1 MYVDTFACGRKILD
15 NEPKNKKV
23 TGTHTQSDLEAV
35 LHAMEALEKGNG
47 IAETSTGG
55 TRSSPITSLPTLCQ
69 ESPSKL
75 EVEQHSVWP
84 ALQSQIH
91 LPESCLDSFSAFEST
106 MSTAGW
112 EAGHRTSGDQEICQA
127 LEDMATKHGLERE
140 EFVELLPVLQAM
152 VLDRSERE
160 AVLVAMSAFKE
171 QIEARTSSQ
180 LPPGIHEQRREAVE
194 AEAGASSGTQIS
206 AQVCEGTLQTWGPEI
221 KEDGS
226 SQECQPSSPPG
237 SPWPRKCP
245 MMAQELRRD
254 GEKEASMSTPP
265 PRMPP
270 MCPSDMGKLHHT
282 LPQRVGASPTR
293 PNLSWKPLPLS
304 PRDVKNLRRME
315 GGVIKGEGA
324 DSGDF
329 SPPAWSS
336 PSVWT
341 VRTVEVSGASATGRG
356 TGDNKHKKRS
366 ILSRNPS
373 KMTRKLLSKLANSF
387 LS

>member
-1 MYVDTFACGRKILD
+1 MWQKILD
-15 NEPKNKKV
+15 KEPKNKEV
-23 TGTHTQSDLEAV
+23 TGTLTQSDLEAV

-47 IAETSTGG
+47 TAETSAGG
-55 TRSSPITSLPTLCQ
+55 TRSSPITSQILLTLSQ
-69 ESPSKL
+69 GSPSKR
-75 EVEQHSVWP
+75 EVEEHSVWP

-91 LPESCLDSFSAFEST
+91 LPESGFDSFPASESI

-152 VLDRSERE
+152 VLDHSERE

-180 LPPGIHEQRREAVE
+180 QLPPDIHEQGREAVE

-206 AQVCEGTLQTWGPEI
+206 ARVCEGTVQTCGPEI
-221 KEDGS
+221 KEEGS
-226 SQECQPSSPPG
+226 SEECLPSSPPG
-237 SPWPRKCP
+237 SPWPRKCA

-254 GEKEASMSTPP
+254 REKEASMSTPP

-282 LPQRVGASPTR
+282 LPQTVAASPTR

-315 GGVIKGEGA
+315 GGVMKGEGA

-329 SPPAWSS
+329 SPPAWSA

-356 TGDNKHKKRS
+356 TGDNRQKKRS

-387 LS
+387 LSK